1 MFWVWLKLIQK
12 LLLTYSMLT
21 VVNHNFHNRV
31 SSETSSSLLSD
42 FFIISS
48 LILSN
53 KNLFPFSCKKA
64 IFANIHSFAEIH
76 KFLLLVQKTSNYS
89 NYSVYSNIQYP
100 IRHHSR
106 NPIVCAPPPLPFLL
120 EEGGRTPYQIPKR
133 EGGGLDRTSIFRGG
147 LLGKRGSDLFQGG
160 LQFLDKK
167 KTRIFNDKKS
177 L

>member
-1 MFWVWLKLIQK
+1 
-12 LLLTYSMLT
+12 MLT

-42 FFIISS
+42 FVIISS

-106 NPIVCAPPPLPFLL
+106 NPIVCAPPPPPLSAGGGGPNPLPNTKKRWGGGLTGPQFL
-120 EEGGRTPYQIPKR
+120 EEGCWAR
-133 EGGGLDRTSIFRGG
+133 EGVIFFREGC
-147 LLGKRGSDLFQGG
+147 RF
-160 LQFLDKK
+160 
-167 KTRIFNDKKS
+167 
-177 L
+177 

>member
-1 MFWVWLKLIQK
+1 
-12 LLLTYSMLT
+12 MLT

-42 FFIISS
+42 FVVISS

-106 NPIVCAPPPLPFLL
+106 NPIVCAPPPPVEL
-120 EEGGRTPYQIPKR
+120 EEGGRTPNQKTKR
-133 EGGGLDRTSIFRGG
+133 EGGGGLDRTTIFRGG

>member
-1 MFWVWLKLIQK
+1 
-12 LLLTYSMLT
+12 MLT

-106 NPIVCAPPPLPFLL
+106 NPIVCAPPPPLSAGGGGPNPLPNTKKRG
-120 EEGGRTPYQIPKR
+120 GGR
-133 EGGGLDRTSIFRGG
+133 DRTSSFRGG

>member
-1 MFWVWLKLIQK
+1 
-12 LLLTYSMLT
+12 MLT

-42 FFIISS
+42 FVIISS

-106 NPIVCAPPPLPFLL
+106 NPIVCAPPPPLPFLL
-120 EEGGRTPYQIPKR
+120 EQGGRTPYQIPKR
-133 EGGGLDRTSIFRGG
+133 EGGGLTGP
-147 LLGKRGSDLFQGG
+147 
-160 LQFLDKK
+160 QFLEEGCWA
-167 KTRIFNDKKS
+167 REGVIFFREGCS
-177 L
+177 F

>member
-1 MFWVWLKLIQK
+1 
-12 LLLTYSMLT
+12 MLT

-42 FFIISS
+42 FVIISS

-106 NPIVCAPPPLPFLL
+106 NPIVCAPPPPFCWRRGAEPPTKYQKERGGGLTGPQFL
-120 EEGGRTPYQIPKR
+120 EEGCWAR
-133 EGGGLDRTSIFRGG
+133 EGVIFFREGC
-147 LLGKRGSDLFQGG
+147 SF
-160 LQFLDKK
+160 
-167 KTRIFNDKKS
+167 
-177 L
+177 

>member
-1 MFWVWLKLIQK
+1 
-12 LLLTYSMLT
+12 MLT

-42 FFIISS
+42 FVIISS

-106 NPIVCAPPPLPFLL
+106 NPIVCAPPPS
-120 EEGGRTPYQIPKR
+120 PYCWRRGAEPPTKYQK
-133 EGGGLDRTSIFRGG
+133 ERGG
-147 LLGKRGSDLFQGG
+147 A
-160 LQFLDKK
+160 
-167 KTRIFNDKKS
+167 
-177 L
+177 

>member
-1 MFWVWLKLIQK
+1 
-12 LLLTYSMLT
+12 MLT

-42 FFIISS
+42 FVIISS

-106 NPIVCAPPPLPFLL
+106 NPIVGAPPPPPSPFCWRRGA
-120 EEGGRTPYQIPKR
+120 EPPTKYQKER
-133 EGGGLDRTSIFRGG
+133 GGLDRTSIFRGG

>member
-1 MFWVWLKLIQK
+1 
-12 LLLTYSMLT
+12 MLT

-42 FFIISS
+42 FVIISS

-106 NPIVCAPPPLPFLL
+106 NPIVCAPPPPLPFLL

-133 EGGGLDRTSIFRGG
+133 EGGA
-147 LLGKRGSDLFQGG
+147 
-160 LQFLDKK
+160 
-167 KTRIFNDKKS
+167 
-177 L
+177 

>member
-1 MFWVWLKLIQK
+1 
-12 LLLTYSMLT
+12 MLT

-106 NPIVCAPPPLPFLL
+106 NPIVCAPPPSPFCWRRGAEPPTKYQKERGGGLTGPQFL
-120 EEGGRTPYQIPKR
+120 EEGCWAR
-133 EGGGLDRTSIFRGG
+133 EGVIFFREGC
-147 LLGKRGSDLFQGG
+147 SF
-160 LQFLDKK
+160 
-167 KTRIFNDKKS
+167 
-177 L
+177 

>member
-1 MFWVWLKLIQK
+1 
-12 LLLTYSMLT
+12 MLT

-42 FFIISS
+42 FVIISS

-106 NPIVCAPPPLPFLL
+106 NPIVCAPPLPFLL

>member
-1 MFWVWLKLIQK
+1 
-12 LLLTYSMLT
+12 MLT

-42 FFIISS
+42 FVIISS

-106 NPIVCAPPPLPFLL
+106 NPIVCTPPFLL
-120 EEGGRTPYQIPKR
+120 EEEGEPPTP
-133 EGGGLDRTSIFRGG
+133 IFRGG

-167 KTRIFNDKKS
+167 RKTRIFNDKKS